1 MVSEPPIPRK
11 VLNGT
16 SKNPADTIDSELIA
30 EFVCAVPMK
39 PHSVETLGEQ
49 IFDSFLAGDIRAFAL
64 AVLRDFVVD
73 TRHADG
79 ISVKRNHS

>member
-1 MVSEPPIPRK
+1 MQLYIEQDKIRYILKLK
-11 VLNGT
+11 VENSRSFRDKL
-16 SKNPADTIDSELIA
+16 KNDLHI
-30 EFVCAVPMK
+30 VWW
-39 PHSVETLGEQ
+39 GQ

>member
-30 EFVCAVPMK
+30 EFFCAVTMK
-39 PHSVETLGEQ
+39 PHSVEPLGEQ
-49 IFDSFLAGDIRAFAL
+49 IFDSFLAGDIRALAF
-64 AVLRDFVVD
+64 AVLRNLIVYPC
-73 TRHADG
+73 HADG
-79 ISVKRNHS
+79 ISVKRNHI